1 MWATIRR
8 DTVHGPRPR
17 TLLIPVMPGAAQP
30 SEAEGGV
37 KVALASAVSFLTLSL
52 PRLECREFIWRK
64 IDVFCVLS

>member
-1 MWATIRR
+1 
-8 DTVHGPRPR
+8 
-17 TLLIPVMPGAAQP
+17 MPGTAQP
-30 SEAEGGV
+30 SVAEGGV